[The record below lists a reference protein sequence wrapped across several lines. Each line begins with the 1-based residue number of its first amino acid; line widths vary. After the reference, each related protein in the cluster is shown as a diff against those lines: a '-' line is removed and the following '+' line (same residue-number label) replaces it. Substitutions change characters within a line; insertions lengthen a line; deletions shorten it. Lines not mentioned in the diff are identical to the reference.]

1 MSENAS
7 PSSGCQRV
15 TFVIPARAGSKG
27 LDNKNLRT
35 INGKTLIEFA
45 IQAAFDSDYEGNV
58 MVSSDIPMAREI
70 CIASGVQ
77 FHQRSKLASSDTAT
91 ASSVIFDILDTHPV
105 KFDDLIVYLQP
116 TSPLRSG
123 LHVRTAIDLYTAHA
137 SPVVSVGPVKTHPG
151 KMVKVGTD
159 GRLEAYS
166 PQFTPTENRQ
176 SLETL
181 YSPNGAIYVFSV
193 GEFLSYGDF
202 PILHSIPLHMD
213 EQSSLDIDTHS
224 DLLLARMVLG
234 GECDA

>member
-1 MSENAS
+1 MSKNTS
-7 PSSGCQRV
+7 SSSGPQRV

-45 IQAAFDSDYEGNV
+45 IQAAFDSNYEGNII
-58 MVSSDIPMAREI
+58 VSSDIPAAREI
-70 CIASGVQ
+70 CVASGVQ

-91 ASSVIFDILDTHPV
+91 ASSVIFDLVDTHPIEH
-105 KFDDLIVYLQP
+105 DDVIVYLQP

-123 LHVRTAIDLYTAHA
+123 LHVRTALELYKAYA

-166 PQFTPTENRQ
+166 TQFTPTENRQ

-193 GEFLSYGDF
+193 GELLSYGDF
-202 PILHSIPLHMD
+202 PILHSIPLLMD
-213 EQSSLDIDTHS
+213 EQSSLDVDTHS
-224 DLLLARMVLG
+224 DLLLARMVLR
-234 GECDA
+234 GECDD